1 MVVKKNVTV
10 VSKKIVTLLVT
21 NVVIRQIMN
30 KRANDVNVKIIP
42 EQTENTNV
50 RHQRA
55 HAVPVILAPF
65 LVPVQFVQM
74 NWIALLNRLVMEK
87 VQNVLYRKPK
97 RIIHI
102 VIKIQW
108 SVTKV
113 NAPFLHVFTFMALLN
128 PVNVRSMKQQVRLV
142 GLRYNISRCI

>member
-1 MVVKKNVTV
+1 MVVKRNVTV

-21 NVVIRQIMN
+21 NVVIPLIMS
-30 KRANDVNVKIIP
+30 KSRNDVNVKMIP

-55 HAVPVILAPF
+55 LVVLVKLAPSS
-65 LVPVQFVQM
+65 VQVQFVQM
-74 NWIALLNRLVMEK
+74 NWIVLLNRLAMER

-97 RIIHI
+97 RTTLI

-108 SVTKV
+108 SVTRV
-113 NAPFLHVFTFMALLN
+113 NAHYQHVFAIMAL
-128 PVNVRSMKQQVRLV
+128 
-142 GLRYNISRCI
+142 